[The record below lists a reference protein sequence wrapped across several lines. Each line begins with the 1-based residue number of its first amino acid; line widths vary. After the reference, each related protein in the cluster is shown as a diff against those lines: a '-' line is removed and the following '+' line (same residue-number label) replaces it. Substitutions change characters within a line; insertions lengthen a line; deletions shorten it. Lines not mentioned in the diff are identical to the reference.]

1 MLPVGI
7 CAADWREEE
16 DTIMKCSEIINRN
29 VEWLTETDS
38 VLKAATV
45 MAEAGVGFLPI
56 CDARQRVI
64 GVVTDRDLATRALAK
79 KVVPETTSAAL
90 IMSSPAI
97 TCLETTD
104 IRDAEQL
111 MADERKARLVVTD
124 TDGKLTGILS
134 LADLVEKTPG
144 RQSLE
149 TLRAILWREAL
160 GPRGGAA
167 KGSALLQDDPV
178 ARNQSSSADDATARP
193 TVFMGGHRQSDTKEF
208 PG

>member
-178 ARNQSSSADDATARP
+178 ARNQSFPADDATARP

>member
-29 VEWLTETDS
+29 VEWLTERDS

-178 ARNQSSSADDATARP
+178 ARNQSFPADDATARP